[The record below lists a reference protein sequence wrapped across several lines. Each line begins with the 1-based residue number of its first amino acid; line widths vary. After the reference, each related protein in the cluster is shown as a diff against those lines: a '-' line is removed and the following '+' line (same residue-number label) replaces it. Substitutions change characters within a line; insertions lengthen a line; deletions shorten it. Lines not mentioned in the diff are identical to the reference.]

1 MMHLFLGCLARCRI
15 HTLRFLDGRYILHHG
30 RKRLHHYCQLAIFP
44 GFARSWASSDL
55 KFKFSFSV
63 WSNLTCLTVCSLAST
78 ACFDALFLGLD
89 GILFPVARGV
99 ARRNVEERRRL
110 LGSSYDVIS

>member
-1 MMHLFLGCLARCRI
+1 MSDSVFLGEHCVL
-15 HTLRFLDGRYILHHG
+15 
-30 RKRLHHYCQLAIFP
+30 
-44 GFARSWASSDL
+44 
-55 KFKFSFSV
+55 
-63 WSNLTCLTVCSLAST
+63 
-78 ACFDALFLGLD
+78 DALFLGLD